1 MKIKFI
7 GRAIFFYFLITA
19 GLVWAQDPEWME
31 HAVLAPLAGSGE
43 VDWKNQ
49 FTFYGDN
56 TEFYEPFRVRETILG
71 QQFDSY
77 LDASASDHVDLWG
90 GLFVNHPSAQEVETD
105 AQPILSFIYHT
116 DVSQF
121 IFGTLQPVY
130 RHGLIEPMEVTTLE
144 LTRPIEYGLEW
155 VQKDNFINL
164 DSFLNWQQILTDVDR
179 EIFDYGGSSQLPL
192 ASGVILEG
200 QCHGYHVG
208 GANVDALVRNNLAAG
223 IGLAFKPHLPVLGS
237 SSIEIFGL
245 GSKDSDRPNYP
256 GPTYGEGLYTKIII
270 SPDDRWQFF
279 GISWFGKDYMSEEG
293 DSNYNSLGAD
303 GVYYESNRTYEE
315 LGLRRFVEIEKGVT
329 FDFELR
335 SHWIDTSWANSFRIE
350 AFVPFDVLVGVHK
363 KEKDSEE
370 GS

>member
-1 MKIKFI
+1 MGIRFI
-7 GRAIFFYFLITA
+7 GQLSIFCLLA
-19 GLVWAQDPEWME
+19 MVGVVWAQDPEWME
-31 HAVLAPLAGSGE
+31 HTALAPVAGPGE

-71 QQFDSY
+71 QQFESY
-77 LDASASDHVDLWG
+77 LQGAVSNHVDLWG
-90 GLFVNHPSAQEVETD
+90 GVFVNHPSAQEVETD
-105 AQPILSFIYHT
+105 VQPILSFVYHT
-116 DVSQF
+116 ETSQF

-155 VQKDNFINL
+155 VQKDHFINL
-164 DSFLNWQQILTDVDR
+164 DSFLNWQQVLTDVDR
-179 EIFDYGGSSQLPL
+179 EIFDYGGSSELPL
-192 ASGVILEG
+192 VSGILLEG
-200 QCHGYHVG
+200 QCHGYHIG
-208 GANVDALVRNNLAAG
+208 GANTDGLVLNNLAAG
-223 IGLAFKPHLPVLGS
+223 LGLAFKPRLPVLGS
-237 SSIEIFGL
+237 SSLEIFGL
-245 GSKDSDRPNYP
+245 SSKETNIPGYP
-256 GPTYGEGLYTKIII
+256 GPTYGDGLYTKIIV

-315 LGLRRFVEIEKGVT
+315 LGLRRFVQIENGVT

-335 SHWIDTSWANSFRIE
+335 SHWIDSYWANSFRLE
-350 AFVPFDVLVGVHK
+350 AFVPFDVGIDVNK
-363 KEKDSEE
+363 KEKSNDG